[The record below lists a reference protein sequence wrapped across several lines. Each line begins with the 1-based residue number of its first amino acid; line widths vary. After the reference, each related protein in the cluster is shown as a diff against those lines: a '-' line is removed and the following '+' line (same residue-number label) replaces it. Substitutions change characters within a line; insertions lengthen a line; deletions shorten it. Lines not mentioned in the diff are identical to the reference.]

1 MPLPQEPTIY
11 ELLSNLN
18 QLDEGGRGDLGNYLY
33 DLLESGGATEEDL
46 EYFVDRIS
54 PNLNYDV
61 SGGSKWNTWLKSG
74 GRRTY
79 EFDPFKGG
87 LPENIQDM
95 SEEEMTEYVQ
105 GLTSPEEIL
114 ESIQYQIENPWY
126 NMAQDEPE
134 EKYKNAYSN
143 LRLAGDTDWEKFTN
157 PLMEIFGGEGIIN
170 RLVDVQSDFNLSGKV
185 KGLEKES
192 RKGTQLAH
200 MGFNPGELL
209 RRYKTLQGGGSAEED
224 ILAESEYLSNLG
236 KAERMKGRKA
246 KSIYDELSGKMF
258 GAIGD
263 WTSGLM

>member
-11 ELLSNLN
+11 ELLSSLN
-18 QLDEGGRGDLGNYLY
+18 QLDEGGKRDLGNYLY
-33 DLLESGGATEEDL
+33 DILETGGATEEDL
-46 EYFVDRIS
+46 EYFVDRTS
-54 PNLNYDV
+54 VGNPSKTDDWNLWKN
-61 SGGSKWNTWLKSG
+61 SG

-79 EFDPFKGG
+79 EFDPFKEG

-114 ESIQYQIENPWY
+114 ESIQFQIENPWY
-126 NMAQDEPE
+126 NSYQDDPS
-134 EKYKNAYSN
+134 EKYRNAYSN
-143 LRLAGDTDWEKFTN
+143 LRMAGDTDWEKFTN

-192 RKGTQLAH
+192 SKGTQLAH

-263 WTSGLM
+263 WTSGLI